1 MSRAVLS
8 LLFLLAM
15 TCIWAQALIPQPSS
29 VTPRSGSFTFDRDT
43 RVDAGDTA
51 WPEVEKL
58 WSRLRPV
65 LGNMLPANGRKE
77 NVLVFRVDELRKDLG
92 TEGYQLDVRRDS
104 INAVAAT
111 PAGLFYAVQS
121 LRQMLPVSSA
131 GRQTVHCV
139 EIVDKPRFPWR
150 GLHLDVS
157 RHFFPV
163 DVIKK
168 EIDLAAM
175 FKLNVFHWHL
185 TDDGGWRMESKK
197 YPKLT
202 SVGAWR
208 TDTGELWSTRTLEF
222 PGPNSSKKLYGGYYT
237 QDDIE
242 EVVAYAR
249 EQNVTV
255 VPEIELPGHSMA
267 TVAAYPY
274 LACEMP
280 DLAVFKRGNPY
291 PHPNVFCAGK
301 ESTFEFL
308 EAILDE
314 MMTLFPSEFI
324 HIGGDEVDR
333 FAWSQ
338 CPSCSKRMER
348 EGLKNLNELQ
358 SYFIRRIEKH
368 INKRGRRMIGWDEI
382 LEGGLA
388 PNATVMS
395 WRGVDGGIAAAK
407 DGHEV
412 IMSPTSHSYF
422 DYSYSTTPT
431 EKVYAFD
438 PIPPQLTSS
447 EARLVLGGQA
457 NVWTEWLDTTEKIE
471 VMMLPRLLAM
481 AEAVWT
487 QPNRKNYADFS
498 RRLVPWY
505 ARLEKLGYAY
515 HLPAPSTPVS
525 LAVFR
530 KSVQVEFANAAIS
543 GWDVRF
549 TADGRDPQPSS
560 ELLPAKMR
568 FDKPSRLRMA
578 TFTPTGKRSEVI
590 EFNAVQ
596 SDGVGTQVVGYE
608 VKKYRG
614 EWARLPDFSRL
625 EPSSISRADVAEV
638 ANSDDENYGLSFS
651 GVFSAPGGGYYTFTV
666 GSDDGSALYIAGAKA
681 VDNDGLHGYE
691 ERSARVWLDA
701 GTYPIEIRYFQAGG
715 ATRLAALVEGPAMP
729 KRKL

>member
-1 MSRAVLS
+1 MTRAVLS
-8 LLFLLAM
+8 LLFFQIMSNA
-15 TCIWAQALIPQPSS
+15 WAQSLIPQPSS
-29 VTPRSGSFTFDRDT
+29 LTLRSGSFTFNRDT
-43 RVDAGDTA
+43 RVDAGDNA
-51 WPEVEKL
+51 WPAVEKL
-58 WSRLRPV
+58 WSHLRPAV
-65 LGNMLPANGRKE
+65 GSMLPANGRKE
-77 NVLVFRVDELRKDLG
+77 NVLVFKVDESRKDLG
-92 TEGYQLDVRRDS
+92 TEGYQLDIRRDS
-104 INAVAAT
+104 IYAVAAT
-111 PAGLFYAVQS
+111 SSGLFYASQT
-121 LRQMLPVSSA
+121 LRQMLPASSSE
-131 GRQTVHCV
+131 RQSVRCA
-139 EIVDKPRFPWR
+139 EIMDLPRFSWR

-157 RHFFPV
+157 RHFFPA

-202 SVGAWR
+202 TVGAWR

-222 PGPNSSKKLYGGYYT
+222 PGPNSSKKLYGGFYT
-237 QDDIE
+237 QEYIKQI
-242 EVVAYAR
+242 VAYAR
-249 EQNVTV
+249 GQNVTV

-267 TVAAYPY
+267 AVAAYPH
-274 LACEMP
+274 LACDMP
-280 DLAVFKRGNPY
+280 NPAAFKRGNPY

-314 MMTLFPSEFI
+314 TMAIFPSEFI

-338 CPSCSKRMER
+338 CPSCKKRMQK
-348 EGLKNLNELQ
+348 EGLKDYNELQ

-395 WRGVDGGIAAAK
+395 WRGVAGGIAAAK
-407 DGHEV
+407 AGHAV

-422 DYSYSTTPT
+422 DYPYSTTPT
-431 EKVYAFD
+431 EKVYGFD
-438 PIPPQLTSS
+438 PIPQEIAGQAS
-447 EARLVLGGQA
+447 LVLGGQA

-481 AEAVWT
+481 AEALWT
-487 QPNRKNYADFS
+487 PPNRKNYADFS
-498 RRLVPWY
+498 RRLIPWY
-505 ARLEKLGYAY
+505 RRLEKLGYGY
-515 HLPAPSTPVS
+515 HLPAPSAPVS

-530 KSVQVEFANAAIS
+530 KGAQVEFANAAVPS
-543 GWDVRF
+543 WDVRF
-549 TADGRDPQPSS
+549 TTDGRDPQPSS

-568 FDKPSRLRMA
+568 FDKPTRLRMA

-596 SDGVGTQVVGYE
+596 SDGLGIHVVGYE

-614 EWARLPDFSRL
+614 EWAKLPDFSRL
-625 EPSSISRADVAEV
+625 VPSSTSRADVAEV
-638 ANSDDENYGLSFS
+638 ANSDEENYGLSFS
-651 GVFSAPGGGYYTFTV
+651 GVFSVPGGGYYTFTV

-715 ATRLAALVEGPAMP
+715 AARLAALVEGPDMP